1 MKKVMI
7 LKSFSMYVV
16 GQEVMLKAA
25 NADLLAAKG
34 LVEVVDHYPDPDPE
48 PEVLPELEPDQP
60 KVKIKK

>member
-48 PEVLPELEPDQP
+48 PEVPAVPDQP